1 MDVDF
6 VDVLDVDFVNVVN
19 VTHVLVSILR
29 VQDEWDSVVIED
41 V

>member
-29 VQDEWDSVVIED
+29 VQDE
-41 V
+41 